1 RLCIDWG
8 VDGLGMH
15 APDLAVFEGVPEIWS
30 RQNEVL
36 RVAEVGAR
44 PGLVIEVTWD
54 ITRDID
60 LDDKVLHYHRAGV
73 PFYAIV
79 DTRPGEAHPRVR
91 LIGYRWSPDGY
102 VRVAPDPSGRLWLEA
117 VRLWLA
123 GEGNAL
129 VCYDQRGR
137 RVPTYQELLKTF
149 QA

>member
-1 RLCIDWG
+1 
-8 VDGLGMH
+8 
-15 APDLAVFEGVPEIWS
+15 
-30 RQNEVL
+30 
-36 RVAEVGAR
+36 
-44 PGLVIEVTWD
+44 IEVTWD

-149 QA
+149 QARRAVVERAEKQAEEASEHRRALVARFVELQAELRRLRGEG